1 MDDRALGEL
10 RHLASR
16 DSELAGRAG
25 ELRRIDDEA
34 AAIRAGAE
42 AVDAFLAA
50 YPEEEG
56 HLLSELAAAEQDV
69 AGRRGELVEAEQ
81 ALARAADDEARAHA
95 EGARHRAADHVTVA
109 QARVD
114 RAEAALAELR
124 RAATRCPAELSELYE
139 RAASLPGIAPPP
151 EPSSLVDW
159 ASHAHA
165 ELFVA
170 SRQVDAQRERVIRE
184 ANELAS
190 MLLGEPTYGA
200 TVAQALA
207 RAEAHCLSSP
217 GHVSDRR

>member
-1 MDDRALGEL
+1 VDDRALGEL

-16 DSELAGRAG
+16 DSELAARAG
-25 ELRRIDDEA
+25 ELRRLDEEV
-34 AAIRAGAE
+34 AAIRTRTEEG
-42 AVDAFLAA
+42 DAFLAA
-50 YPEEEG
+50 YPDEEARR
-56 HLLSELAAAEQDV
+56 LSELAAGEQDL
-69 AGRRGELVEAEQ
+69 ADRRRELREAEE
-81 ALARAADDEARAHA
+81 ALTRAADAEGRTHA
-95 EGARHRAADHVTVA
+95 EAARDRAVDHVAVA

-114 RAEAALAELR
+114 RSESAVAELR
-124 RAATRCPAELSELYE
+124 RDAARVPTELSELHE
-139 RAASLPGIAPPP
+139 RAGSVPGITPPR

-170 SRQVDAQRERVIRE
+170 SRQLDAQRERVIRE

-217 GHVSDRR
+217 GHVSESR